1 MKRIICLFFIV
12 CLVGTAGF
20 PTASVAAE
28 TLKPVCLTGSCTAET
43 FDDGTPQ
50 ETAQQ
55 GQENA
60 SQEEENCPVV
70 FIPGVMGSSL
80 YSGSRKIW
88 SPGVM
93 ELFDPFFYLNDR
105 MKMENSLKVY
115 NDIRDEEGV
124 RHPIDQAL
132 LAKGS
137 REYGAED
144 TYEKLI
150 DGLVEGFTD
159 ENGVCSRSIYF
170 FSYDFRQSSMETAKK
185 LNAYILRILREHPE
199 QNRVDIVAH
208 SMGGLVTCA
217 YVCTYGEKQVR
228 RIITAGTPYEGA
240 PKLFYSVL
248 TTNVTGDRTTNLAL
262 FLLGGLSRS
271 VKADFPSMAELAPT
285 RQYYRAHHTLFQE
298 ASQAE
303 EAYRTLSV
311 RECKKKNRSIFG
323 KNASAARSFHDSI
336 RDASGCNVLADME
349 QTYFLIGINQKTI
362 SGIIFDSDAADS
374 EIAVKAVTYEM
385 TGDGT
390 VPYDSATM
398 MGRLDELP
406 KERVCKLAGS
416 HTGIL
421 LQQEGIRWILDV
433 LKKPETITEAAKA
446 VDFECLLYE
455 RAIYC
460 AS

>member
-1 MKRIICLFFIV
+1 MKKIICFFLII
-12 CLVGTAGF
+12 CLVGTSGGT
-20 PTASVAAE
+20 TASFAAE
-28 TLKPVCLTGSCTAET
+28 TAENVTA
-43 FDDGTPQ
+43 GT
-50 ETAQQ
+50 TAGESTRQ
-55 GQENA
+55 GKEQ
-60 SQEEENCPVV
+60 CPVI

-80 YSGSRKIW
+80 YSGSQKIW

-93 ELFDPFFYLNDR
+93 ELFHPFFYLNDR
-105 MKMENSLKVY
+105 MKKENSLTVH
-115 NDIRDEEGV
+115 NDTRDENGV

-137 REYGAED
+137 REYGTQD

-199 QNRVDIVAH
+199 QSRVDIVAH
-208 SMGGLVTCA
+208 SMGGLVTSA
-217 YVCTYGEKQVR
+217 YVSAYGAKQVR
-228 RIITAGTPYEGA
+228 RIITAATPYEGA
-240 PKLFYSVL
+240 PKLLYSVL
-248 TTNVTGDRTTNLAL
+248 TTDVTGGRPVDLAL

-271 VKADFPSMAELAPT
+271 VKASFPSMAELAPT
-285 RQYYRAHHTLFQE
+285 RQYYRAHHALFQE
-298 ASQAE
+298 VSQGG
-303 EAYRTLSV
+303 EAYKTLRV
-311 RECKKKNRSIFG
+311 RECKKKNRIIFG

-362 SGIIFDSDAADS
+362 SAITFDSDVTDS
-374 EIAVKAVTYEM
+374 EIDVKAVTYEM

-398 MGRLDELP
+398 MGRLDALP
-406 KERVCKLAGS
+406 EERVCKLAGS

-421 LQQEGIRWILDV
+421 LQPEGIRWILDV
-433 LKKPETITEAAKA
+433 LKRPETITAAVA
-446 VDFECLLYE
+446 ADFEHPL
-455 RAIYC
+455 YC